1 MPMSTEHW
9 NDERLDRLAATVESN
24 ARAIEALTSRQE
36 NADSRL
42 DRSFELLETLTNR
55 QENVDSRLD
64 RSFEL
69 LETLTS
75 RQENVDSRLDRSFE
89 LLETLASRQG
99 NVDSRLDRSF
109 ELLETLTSRQENI
122 DSSLDRCNNLIESNA
137 RIIQALAN
145 VAAESREE
153 REELFQMIA
162 RQQNEIVGL
171 RTETIRLLDLL
182 LNQYR
187 GDNPNT

>member
-1 MPMSTEHW
+1 MSTEHW

-36 NADSRL
+36 NA
-42 DRSFELLETLTNR
+42 
-55 QENVDSRLD
+55 
-64 RSFEL
+64 
-69 LETLTS
+69 
-75 RQENVDSRLDRSFE
+75 
-89 LLETLASRQG
+89 
-99 NVDSRLDRSF
+99 DSRLDRSF

-153 REELFQMIA
+153 REELFQLIA

-187 GDNPNT
+187 GDNPNS